1 LDFWERVNNRKLK
14 NYEKVNKMEIRNFLN
29 ILSKR
34 LWLVILVPFLAAAV
48 TGVINFYVL
57 EPVYE
62 SSITLYVMNKDLD
75 SKMRLAYDDI
85 LATQQL
91 MKDCRELIKSKSITR
106 AVIEQLSIE
115 DLTNEG
121 LAKKIT
127 VSFKNDTRMLEIKVR
142 DTSKV
147 RAMFIVNAIND
158 TFQTRAKSLMQLET
172 LDVVDE
178 AEIPDKPFSPKPIR
192 NIFIVFFTALFLVI
206 SVAYIIE
213 YFDDTLKNLEDVEKL
228 LGMSVVGI
236 IPHLDLE

>member
-1 LDFWERVNNRKLK
+1 
-14 NYEKVNKMEIRNFLN
+14 MEIRNFLN

-115 DLTNEG
+115 DLTNED

-178 AEIPDKPFSPKPIR
+178 AEVPHKPISPKPIR

>member
-1 LDFWERVNNRKLK
+1 MK

-115 DLTNEG
+115 DLTNED

>member
-1 LDFWERVNNRKLK
+1 
-14 NYEKVNKMEIRNFLN
+14 MEIRNFLN

>member
-1 LDFWERVNNRKLK
+1 
-14 NYEKVNKMEIRNFLN
+14 MEIRNFLN

-115 DLTNEG
+115 DLTNED

>member
-1 LDFWERVNNRKLK
+1 
-14 NYEKVNKMEIRNFLN
+14 MEIRNFLN

-34 LWLVILVPFLAAAV
+34 LWLVILIPFLAAAI

-75 SKMRLAYDDI
+75 SKMMLAYDDI

-91 MKDCRELIKSKSITR
+91 MKDCRELIKSRSITR
-106 AVIEQLSIE
+106 AVIEQLNLK
-115 DLTNEG
+115 DLTNEE

-127 VSFKNDTRMLEIKVR
+127 VSLKNDTRMLEIKVR
-142 DTSKV
+142 DTSNV
-147 RAMFIVNAIND
+147 RAMLIVDAIND
-158 TFQTRAKSLMQLET
+158 SFQMRAKSLMQLET

-178 AEIPDKPFSPKPIR
+178 AEVPHKPISPKPLM
-192 NIFIVFFTALFLVI
+192 NIIIVFFIALFLVI
-206 SVAYIIE
+206 SAVYIME

-228 LGMSVVGI
+228 LGMNVIGI
-236 IPHLDLE
+236 IPHLDLK